1 MPEVVE
7 ITLTALFLNSQLAGK
22 KITKINVLNGR
33 YSRHPL
39 PGLKS
44 IKAALPLKV
53 VKVDSKG
60 KFMWFELKDDNNK
73 TYYILNTFGL
83 EGMWDF
89 DDKKHNNVAFEIS
102 DGKTLYFNDSRNFGT
117 LVATSQKKLLKNKL
131 DKLGPDLLKE
141 DFTDDEF
148 HNRIKSYLFNS
159 NMKLNK
165 TRGDKKIIQILM
177 DQTTPLGSGLGN
189 YLAPEAL
196 YHAKIS
202 PHKTLYEIYKDKSLS
217 DKLAEAIRFLTKV
230 SFETAEI
237 GYLGHLTD
245 EMDNFV
251 KELRKNKNKYHKN
264 TNIGNH
270 KFKFNV
276 YRQKVDPH
284 GNKIKAEK
292 DLIKGRTTYWSP
304 TIQH

>member
-22 KITKINVLNGR
+22 KITKINVLDGR

-131 DKLGPDLLKE
+131 DNLGPDLLKE

-148 HNRIKSYLFNS
+148 HDRIKSYLFNS
-159 NMKLNK
+159 NMKLNDTTWFRFRK
-165 TRGDKKIIQILM
+165 LFSTRSFISCKDI
-177 DQTTPLGSGLGN
+177 TT
-189 YLAPEAL
+189 
-196 YHAKIS
+196 
-202 PHKTLYEIYKDKSLS
+202 
-217 DKLAEAIRFLTKV
+217 
-230 SFETAEI
+230 
-237 GYLGHLTD
+237 
-245 EMDNFV
+245 
-251 KELRKNKNKYHKN
+251 
-264 TNIGNH
+264 
-270 KFKFNV
+270 
-276 YRQKVDPH
+276 
-284 GNKIKAEK
+284 
-292 DLIKGRTTYWSP
+292 
-304 TIQH
+304 